1 MLEITTFL
9 NYNEITMLQDFM
21 ENRKSWDYLQNLD
34 EVHSILETLGY
45 LVTQPDFQDQINESF
60 RDTIQAFEEYKRKY
74 PKGYPTN
81 DTDNSKPN
89 SEKD

>member
-9 NYNEITMLQDFM
+9 TYNEITMLQDFIK
-21 ENRKSWDYLQNLD
+21 NRKTWDYLENMD

-45 LVTQPDFQDQINESF
+45 LVTQPDFQQQINESF
-60 RDTIQAFEEYKRKY
+60 KDAIDALEAYKKEY
-74 PKGYPTN
+74 PN
-81 DTDNSKPN
+81 AIHNAKPN